1 MTVGHHVLQVVAGHR
16 HETPSLDLS
25 VGTLT
30 GFPGQHNCTCV
41 AGDGT
46 EELRMP
52 VCITTTEIH
61 EHSVGAVSHRITSRA
76 DERPTGQEYQVDDR

>member
-16 HETPSLDLS
+16 HETPSLALS

-30 GFPGQHNCTCV
+30 GFPGQHWLLECTCV

-52 VCITTTEIH
+52 VCICDTKGH
-61 EHSVGAVSHRITSRA
+61 EHTADEVPHRISCRVGG
-76 DERPTGQEYQVDDR
+76 RPPGAG